1 MVAIH
6 ASCLCN
12 SVRGAL
18 HHRSL
23 LWFLQTLQSLNLC
36 TRVPRSLYISTA
48 ISSQFWFI
56 KKVLKTGENIHEG
69 RQSNEEVLKVL
80 HGLFRQP
87 DDNDNGTLYWESV
100 LIGRRFIL
108 LACPAFITNSM
119 LRMVCVTVTCV
130 IILLHHVLKAP
141 YRDPMA
147 NKAETASLLAL
158 VTMAV
163 TNLAKQLW
171 THLEQTLLVHPS
183 LVWKLWSGLRSA
195 PWLLLQ
201 CCCPFFL

>member
-23 LWFLQTLQSLNLC
+23 WWFLQTLQSLNLC

-56 KKVLKTGENIHEG
+56 KEVLKTGENIHEG

-100 LIGRRFIL
+100 LIGRRFVL
-108 LACPAFITNSM
+108 LACRAFITNCRFSLSRNQKILKNKIETIQWQT
-119 LRMVCVTVTCV
+119 LR
-130 IILLHHVLKAP
+130 ISNVLK
-141 YRDPMA
+141 D
-147 NKAETASLLAL
+147 
-158 VTMAV
+158 
-163 TNLAKQLW
+163 
-171 THLEQTLLVHPS
+171 
-183 LVWKLWSGLRSA
+183 
-195 PWLLLQ
+195 
-201 CCCPFFL
+201 